1 MLKKLFLLILLLT
14 PMNSFADT
22 INAKVLEL
30 QNGWDHISFEI
41 NNNRQQKKAIRDLS
55 TVAINYSNQYP
66 DSAEI
71 KAWAGIIISTE
82 AGFYR
87 LNVVKALKTAT
98 LAKDILE
105 EALLLDPNV
114 INGGV
119 YSSLGLL
126 YNEVPGSPIGFGDK
140 DLAKNFLTKALKISP
155 NGMISNFFNGQYY
168 FKKKKYSAALQ
179 YFKKAKQGSF
189 QDNRELAK
197 KGTIKE
203 IAQWITKTNK
213 KMN

>member
-1 MLKKLFLLILLLT
+1 M
-14 PMNSFADT
+14 
-22 INAKVLEL
+22 
-30 QNGWDHISFEI
+30 
-41 NNNRQQKKAIRDLS
+41 
-55 TVAINYSNQYP
+55 
-66 DSAEI
+66 
-71 KAWAGIIISTE
+71 
-82 AGFYR
+82 
-87 LNVVKALKTAT
+87 
-98 LAKDILE
+98 
-105 EALLLDPNV
+105 LDPNV

-168 FKKKKYSAALQ
+168 FQKKEYSAALQ